1 MMKKFVGLDGIKGL
15 ALVAIVAYHC
25 AQDKLPGGFYGVDVF
40 FTVAGFVMAAS
51 MFRKLFRNGKINLA
65 RYAQRRLARLYP
77 ALLLAVTAMVTTAG
91 LLDRDALVNISGQV
105 LSSLTGWYN
114 WHAIIGGQ
122 SYFDQMNPQLF
133 RHLWFVGL
141 LMQFYVLLPI
151 IVWIMWKI
159 RSTRFSVAVPLA
171 LAAVSGTLMW
181 VLYEPGGDP
190 TRVYFGTDTHSVG
203 LMLGVAFA
211 WCVCTYEYNHYRPV
225 TKIGDLGSE
234 TSAEPGKRIPP
245 SAQTTFA
252 VPSHLQPPQPPSG
265 PGIVIAPAMAFAALI
280 VLFALCFCGKQDDFA
295 FRGGIILASVC
306 SVILIAGTISANS
319 WMRDLMLF
327 KPLAA
332 LGRHSYGVY
341 LWHWPLWIIVS
352 ALIGKGN
359 PRNGGWVLIVTLA
372 LTAVC
377 SAISW
382 YLLEQPIARHST
394 SYAIFPYP
402 VSPEENKT
410 VQILRAVVADVLIVA
425 AMIGCARAIN
435 DAPAKTQMQVQLER
449 QSDKLKHPQPGQPV
463 KPDQSKQPAPQAH
476 PDQAKPKPK
485 PADQKKA
492 ANAKP
497 AAPKHTAPA
506 GNQMTAIG
514 DSVMLASS
522 DGLAAV
528 FPGIDINAEVSRS
541 MAVASQIA
549 QADAAANNLRQWVV
563 VGLSTNGYVTV
574 EQLDQ
579 LRQQMGDDRI
589 MVLVNAHGDRAWIS
603 VNNQMFAD
611 YANSHASNTV
621 LVDWDAMANQH
632 LDQLSSSDGI
642 HPAIG
647 SDIYA
652 QAVKQA
658 IDGWIAA
665 GH

>member
-1 MMKKFVGLDGIKGL
+1 MMRKFVGLDGIKGL

-25 AQDKLPGGFYGVDVF
+25 TQGRLPGGFYGVDVF

-51 MFRKLFRNGKINLA
+51 MFRKLFRKGKLNYV

-77 ALLLAVTAMVTTAG
+77 ALLLAVTAMVTFAG
-91 LLDRDALVNISGQV
+91 LFDRDALVNISGQV

-122 SYFDQMNPQLF
+122 SYFDQLTPQLL
-133 RHLWFVGL
+133 RHLWFVGVL
-141 LMQFYVLLPI
+141 LQFYVVLPFV
-151 IVWIMWKI
+151 VWVMW
-159 RSTRFSVAVPLA
+159 RLRATRFSVAVPLI
-171 LAAVSGTLMW
+171 LATVSGTLMW
-181 VLYEPGGDP
+181 VLYQPGGDP
-190 TRVYFGTDTHSVG
+190 TRVYFGTDTHSTG

-225 TKIGDLGSE
+225 SQPVNASANL
-234 TSAEPGKRIPP
+234 TSPARQT
-245 SAQTTFA
+245 AQSMQPLPA
-252 VPSHLQPPQPPSG
+252 AQSHLQPPQPPSG
-265 PGIVIAPAMAFAALI
+265 MSVAVAPALGFIALMM
-280 VLFALCFCGKQDDFA
+280 LCTLCFCGKQDDFA
-295 FRGGIILASVC
+295 FRGGIILASIC
-306 SVILIAGTISANS
+306 SVVLIAGTISVNS

-341 LWHWPLWIIVS
+341 LWHWPIWIIVS
-352 ALIGKGN
+352 AVLGKGN
-359 PRNGGWVLIVTLA
+359 PRNNGWVLAVTLV
-372 LTAVC
+372 LTALC

-402 VSPEENKT
+402 VSPEENKIL
-410 VQILRAVVADVLIVA
+410 QILRAVLVDVLVVV
-425 AMIGCARAIN
+425 AMIGCVRAIN
-435 DAPAKTQMQVQLER
+435 DAPGKTQMQIQLEQ
-449 QSDKLKHPQPGQPV
+449 QSHKLERGRKQTQGGQPA
-463 KPDQSKQPAPQAH
+463 KPVQPAKPE
-476 PDQAKPKPK
+476 QAKP
-485 PADQKKA
+485 AEQKSAGKVQ
-492 ANAKP
+492 
-497 AAPKHTAPA
+497 PKHPKHVAPT

-514 DSVMLASS
+514 DSVMLASA
-522 DGLAAV
+522 DGLGAV

-579 LRQQMGDDRI
+579 LRQQLGDDRV
-589 MVLVNAHGDRAWIS
+589 MVLVNAHGDRAWIG

-611 YANSHASNTV
+611 YVNSHAGNTV

-632 LDQLSSSDGI
+632 LDQISSGDGI
-642 HPAIG
+642 HPVIG